1 MKLPLPRVACPHST
15 SAATTSRPKPRPC
28 ALSLSQRP
36 SSGETES
43 ASSNEAMPRHS
54 LLSSRRMTK
63 ENLFGSGACTLFSH
77 RVTYS
82 LHDGGSHG
90 MNLAMAGVMH
100 PKTSCASII
109 WNWLS
114 CSLGD
119 WMTII
124 VSAYQPRIIHELIAG
139 EDRRLHPRRNRQSDF
154 ARIRGLTL
162 DCDSIPHDLECSPVP
177 RFPPTGG
184 ALGSQSQRTNR

>member
-1 MKLPLPRVACPHST
+1 MNLPLPRVACPHST
-15 SAATTSRPKPRPC
+15 SAATPPPPKPCLC

-82 LHDGGSHG
+82 LHDGGSQC
-90 MNLAMAGVMH
+90 MNFAIAGV
-100 PKTSCASII
+100 
-109 WNWLS
+109 
-114 CSLGD
+114 
-119 WMTII
+119 
-124 VSAYQPRIIHELIAG
+124 
-139 EDRRLHPRRNRQSDF
+139 LHSKNS
-154 ARIRGLTL
+154 
-162 DCDSIPHDLECSPVP
+162 
-177 RFPPTGG
+177 
-184 ALGSQSQRTNR
+184 

>member
-1 MKLPLPRVACPHST
+1 MKLPLPRAACPHST
-15 SAATTSRPKPRPC
+15 SAATTSRPKPCPC

-43 ASSNEAMPRHS
+43 ASSNEARPRHS
-54 LLSSRRMTK
+54 LLSSRRITK

-100 PKTSCASII
+100 AKTSCASAI

-124 VSAYQPRIIHELIAG
+124 VSAYPRRIIRESKPV
-139 EDRRLHPRRNRQSDF
+139 ENPPFHPKHRSRGMMTVLLRVPGGPPLCDF
-154 ARIRGLTL
+154 NHKIG
-162 DCDSIPHDLECSPVP
+162 
-177 RFPPTGG
+177 
-184 ALGSQSQRTNR
+184 

>member
-1 MKLPLPRVACPHST
+1 C
-15 SAATTSRPKPRPC
+15 PC

-36 SSGETES
+36 SSGETDS

-82 LHDGGSHG
+82 LHDGGSQG

-100 PKTSCASII
+100 AKTSCASII

-114 CSLGD
+114 CNLGD

-124 VSAYQPRIIHELIAG
+124 VSAYQRRIIRELIAG
-139 EDRRLHPRRNRQSDF
+139 ENSDYTHP
-154 ARIRGLTL
+154 L
-162 DCDSIPHDLECSPVP
+162 DLM
-177 RFPPTGG
+177 
-184 ALGSQSQRTNR
+184 LGSRKDGFDWRKPAISRRHGGTAMILRA

>member
-15 SAATTSRPKPRPC
+15 SAATTSRPKPCPC

-114 CSLGD
+114 FNLGD
-119 WMTII
+119 WTTII
-124 VSAYQPRIIHELIAG
+124 VSAYQRRIIRELIAG
-139 EDRRLHPRRNRQSDF
+139 ESRRLCSKSPFWQSMRDIAIFHEPFEYLRELQRHSAAVVAHPGECMPWNRP
-154 ARIRGLTL
+154 
-162 DCDSIPHDLECSPVP
+162 C
-177 RFPPTGG
+177 
-184 ALGSQSQRTNR
+184 

>member
-15 SAATTSRPKPRPC
+15 SAATTSRPKPCPC

-43 ASSNEAMPRHS
+43 ASSNEAMPRHA
-54 LLSSRRMTK
+54 LVSSRRMTK
-63 ENLFGSGACTLFSH
+63 EKLFGSGACTLFSH

-114 CSLGD
+114 CNLGD

-124 VSAYQPRIIHELIAG
+124 VSAYYRLGGSSEHDDAG
-139 EDRRLHPRRNRQSDF
+139 DDDPAD
-154 ARIRGLTL
+154 
-162 DCDSIPHDLECSPVP
+162 
-177 RFPPTGG
+177 
-184 ALGSQSQRTNR
+184 

>member
-1 MKLPLPRVACPHST
+1 MKLPFPRVACPHLT
-15 SAATTSRPKPRPC
+15 SAATTSRPKPCPC

-90 MNLAMAGVMH
+90 TNLAMAGVMH

-114 CSLGD
+114 CNLGD

-124 VSAYQPRIIHELIAG
+124 VSAYQRWIIRELIAG
-139 EDRRLHPRRNRQSDF
+139 ENSDQWYTPMEQADILYF
-154 ARIRGLTL
+154 SDNTGKLGGPAGAYITVRSAL
-162 DCDSIPHDLECSPVP
+162 
-177 RFPPTGG
+177 PPE
-184 ALGSQSQRTNR
+184 Q